1 MYMVIKKA
9 AVLIGINYKNSNCE
23 LRGCENDIQDLKN
36 ILINVFKFEPE
47 NILVLLES
55 MGGNSVPTAQNIV
68 NAIDWLVKKNKEGFN
83 NLWFQYSGHGTY
95 VPDQNGDEID
105 GRDEAIVTSDQ
116 KLLTDDFLF
125 ERLINRISEKTKM
138 MAIMDCCHSG
148 SILDLHYKYCGGA
161 VNSNI
166 NSRCKTK
173 ADIVALSGCSD
184 SQTSADAVFN
194 NKWNGAL
201 TKNLVQILGL
211 SNFNLSCNSLMI
223 NLINNLKREGF
234 TQFPEMTCTKILNSK
249 KRFCAQNYFE
259 INDDERPYLC

>member
-1 MYMVIKKA
+1 MGMKKA

-23 LRGCENDIQDLKN
+23 LRGCENDIHDLKN
-36 ILINVFKFEPE
+36 ILVNVFKFKPE

-55 MGGNSVPTAQNIV
+55 MGGNKIPTAQNIV
-68 NAIDWLVKKNKEGFN
+68 KAIDWLVQKNNEGFN

-95 VPDQNGDEID
+95 VKDENGDEID

-116 KLLTDDFLF
+116 QLITDDFLF
-125 ERLINRISEKTKM
+125 ERLINKIQDGTKM

-148 SILDLHYKYCGGA
+148 SILDLHYKYCGGSS
-161 VNSNI
+161 NQNI
-166 NSRCKTK
+166 NPRCKTQ

-201 TKNLVQILGL
+201 TKNLVKILNA

-223 NLINNLKREGF
+223 NLINNLRKAGF
-234 TQFPEMTCTKILNSK
+234 TQFPEMTCTKTLNSG
-249 KRFCAQNYFE
+249 KRFCAKSFFE
-259 INDDERPYLC
+259 INDNNRPYLC